1 MYKIV
6 VNKAVLKNGC
16 QEFLEEVYDASID
29 FYLLLLVHDNL
40 GRTKRAF
47 FEKGRAAGEY
57 MLYLS
62 KNNTRVLH
70 QKAYE
75 FNSMNQML
83 NLSFILAK
91 SSIDRGMD
99 IAKIE
104 ELITNQNAG
113 SNCIEL
119 LSFAFSSRVLSGG
132 ESTRISFENKILA
145 LKFEV
150 YFLGYK
156 IN

>member
-6 VNKAVLKNGC
+6 ANQVVLKNGC
-16 QEFLEEVYDASID
+16 QEFLEDIYDTSMD
-29 FYLLLLVHDNL
+29 FYLLLLVRDNL

-47 FEKGRAAGEY
+47 FEKGRAAGDY

-62 KNNTRVLH
+62 KNNTRVLY

-75 FNSMNQML
+75 FNSMNQIL

-91 SSIDRGMD
+91 SSIERGMN

-104 ELITNQNAG
+104 KLIANQNTG
-113 SNCIEL
+113 RNCIEL
-119 LSFAFSSRVLSGG
+119 LSFAFSSCVLSGD
-132 ESTRISFENKILA
+132 ESTRISFENKILE
-145 LKFEV
+145 LKIEV
-150 YFLGYK
+150 YFLEYK
-156 IN
+156 K